1 MACGAFVLCLPCP
14 YPGHFES
21 GQATMARGASVFSPE
36 TLGAEGGTWWGL
48 FRLWRERVPGAD
60 RPAPHLARQSWTL
73 GVGVL
78 SLQLS

>member
-1 MACGAFVLCLPCP
+1 MACGALVLCLPCP
-14 YPGHFES
+14 HPGHFES
-21 GQATMARGASVFSPE
+21 GQAAMARGASVFGPE

-48 FRLWRERVPGAD
+48 FRPWRERVPGAD
-60 RPAPHLARQSWTL
+60 RPASDLARQSGTL